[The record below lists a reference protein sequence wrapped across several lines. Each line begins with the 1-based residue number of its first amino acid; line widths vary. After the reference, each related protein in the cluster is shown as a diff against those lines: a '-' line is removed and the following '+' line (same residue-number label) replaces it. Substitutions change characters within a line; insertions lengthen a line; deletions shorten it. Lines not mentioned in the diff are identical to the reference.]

1 MRRILYILTLTVY
14 SCSFAFAQQDQDD
27 IDQIFDD
34 AEYFFSTGE
43 YQEAVFLFLKLTGMQ
58 PDNANYNFRTGM
70 TYLNIPGQETKAIP
84 YLERAVM
91 NISFDYKANAIT
103 ETKAPHHAWF
113 YLGNAYRINND
124 LDKALESY
132 NRFKSI
138 KDFEK
143 NYNIRIVDSEIKV
156 CERAKII
163 KDSPLNLVKTNLR
176 KPINTS
182 NSDYSPVLTPDENIM
197 VFMSSQRFYEAIMFS
212 RKIDGVWGTP
222 VNINSQVRSDGD
234 MIPTSLSANGTE
246 LFLVKKDETNSDI
259 YLSKFDGNLWS
270 EAIPL
275 NKNINSRSNETFAS
289 VSPDG
294 KNLYFTS
301 DRKGSFGGLDIF
313 VSKKQSVGDWG
324 LAENLGTAINTEL
337 NEETP
342 YMAKDGKTLFFSSRG
357 HFNMGGYDVFYAI
370 INKYNQFDEAINLGF
385 PINTTSD
392 NIGFLPVQDRK
403 TGYMSLF
410 DENNEGKEDIFKLEI
425 LPFTAPKPVETPK
438 FDRDFIII
446 LDEAGNSGKIEIT
459 YDKKS
464 DLFKVKSPDGKTY
477 KITVNYLNKD

>member
-1 MRRILYILTLTVY
+1 MQRILFILSLIFFSFSLT
-14 SCSFAFAQQDQDD
+14 FGQQNQDD

-43 YQEAVFLFLKLTGMQ
+43 YQEAVFLFLKLTGLQ

-70 TYLNIPGQETKAIP
+70 AYLNIPGQESKAIP

-91 NISFDYKANAIT
+91 NISFDYKANT
-103 ETKAPHHAWF
+103 LSETKAPHHAWF

-132 NRFKSI
+132 NRFKNI
-138 KDFEK
+138 TDFEK
-143 NYNIRIVDSEIKV
+143 KYNIRIVESEIKV

-163 KDSPLNLVKTNLR
+163 KDSPLNLVRTNLG
-176 KPINTS
+176 KPINTI
-182 NSDYSPVLTPDENIM
+182 NSDYSPVLTSNENVL
-197 VFMSSQRFYEAIMFS
+197 VFMSSQRFYEAIMYS
-212 RKIDGVWGTP
+212 RKIDGVWSNP
-222 VNINSQVRSDGD
+222 ININSQVISDGD
-234 MIPTSLSANGTE
+234 MIPTSLSASGTE

-289 VSPDG
+289 LSSDG

-301 DRKGSFGGLDIF
+301 DRKGTIGGLDIF
-313 VSKKQSVGDWG
+313 VSRKQSVGDWG
-324 LAENLGTAINTEL
+324 PAEILGETVNTEFD
-337 NEETP
+337 EETP
-342 YMAKDGKTLFFSSRG
+342 YMAKDGKTLFFSSKG
-357 HFNMGGYDVFYAI
+357 HFNMGG
-370 INKYNQFDEAINLGF
+370 
-385 PINTTSD
+385 
-392 NIGFLPVQDRK
+392 
-403 TGYMSLF
+403 F
-410 DENNEGKEDIFKLEI
+410 DENNVGKEDIFKLEI

-438 FDRDFIII
+438 FDKDFIII
-446 LDEAGNSGKIEIT
+446 LDEINNSGKIEIT

-464 DLFKVKSPDGKTY
+464 DLFKVKSSDNKSY
-477 KITVNYLNKD
+477 KITVNYLNK